1 MRRFRL
7 MLHCLAAAAV
17 AVASVPLNAQT
28 FPERPVRIIFPFP
41 AGAVSDYLI
50 RLVAEATGTELGKQL
65 IVENRSGG
73 AGIPGTEAGARSAPD
88 GYTVLFVANSFASN
102 PLLRKD
108 LPYDTDRDF
117 APLILLGSTP
127 LVLTVHA
134 SVPADN
140 TKQLVALA
148 KQQAGKLNYGAAMG
162 ASPHLAMAWFKSVS
176 GIDVVF
182 IPYRGQGQVQTDL
195 LAGTLQLVFG
205 NLNDM
210 APQAKAGKL
219 RMLGIAMPKRSRL
232 APDVPT
238 LAEAGYPGPVWDS
251 FYGLVVPAKTAKPIA
266 DKLAAAF
273 SAALQKPDV
282 QSKMLAV
289 GFQPAGGTPEEFKA
303 FLDEARSSY
312 ANTIRDA
319 DIRLQ

>member
-1 MRRFRL
+1 MHVYRL
-7 MLHCLAAAAV
+7 ALQVLAAALLSMSNG
-17 AVASVPLNAQT
+17 ASNAQE

-50 RLVAEATGTELGKQL
+50 RLVAESTGSELGKPVL
-65 IVENRSGG
+65 VENRSGG
-73 AGIPGTEAGARSAPD
+73 AGIPGTEAGARAAPD

-102 PLLRKD
+102 PILRND

-117 APLILLGSTP
+117 QPLTLLGSTP

-134 SVPADN
+134 SVPVQDA
-140 TKQLVALA
+140 KQLVSLA
-148 KQQAGKLNYGAAMG
+148 KDRPGKLNYGAAVG
-162 ASPHLAMAWFKSVS
+162 ASPHLAMAWFKAVS

-195 LAGTLQLVFG
+195 LAGTLQMVFG

-210 APQAKAGKL
+210 IPAAKAGKL
-219 RMLGIAMPKRSRL
+219 RMLGIAMPKRSSL

-238 LAEAGYPGPVWDS
+238 LAEEGFPGPVWDS
-251 FYGLVVPAKTAKPIA
+251 FYGLVAPAQTPKAIVG
-266 DKLAAAF
+266 KLATAF

-282 QSKMLAV
+282 RSKMLAV
-289 GFQPAGGTPEEFKA
+289 GFEPAGGTPEEFKA
-303 FLDEARSSY
+303 FLEDARSNY
-312 ANTIRDA
+312 AKTIRDA
-319 DIRLQ
+319 NIRLQ